1 MCLTA
6 NKFELQEENINLFKP
21 QGKALIRNGMGNH
34 RKRERGRWTERER
47 KREKEEWRMQYF
59 LKKDDKSLIDV
70 EHVETDNKLKWDCIC
85 LSIVDLFAEV
95 TRFVRFGVYRVL

>member
-47 KREKEEWRMQYF
+47 KREKEEWRMHSCQHG
-59 LKKDDKSLIDV
+59 LKKLRES
-70 EHVETDNKLKWDCIC
+70 
-85 LSIVDLFAEV
+85 A
-95 TRFVRFGVYRVL
+95 